1 MFYVVRVSPEN
12 TISKHI
18 LLFNKLRRAELC
30 TMDLQ
35 FSSIL
40 EFDSKKVG
48 YFLHTTAIMLLH
60 CHHRNPEAHVA
71 FKPYLHLKAM
81 SISDL
86 LLIKDR

>member
-12 TISKHI
+12 TIGKHI

-48 YFLHTTAIMLLH
+48 
-60 CHHRNPEAHVA
+60 
-71 FKPYLHLKAM
+71 
-81 SISDL
+81 
-86 LLIKDR
+86 